1 MKLFNN
7 WPYKIKLISIYISTT
22 IVGVVLILS
31 AIFNASVEL
40 EARYKSENMYE
51 IFTLKAATFGFTQND
66 VSDIIKLRD
75 LANNLTAKKYQ
86 FVILPN
92 KSNPQLIHLNK
103 CDINLSSQYIN
114 QVSTVKQYGYET
126 VDDCTFSWA
135 LIALP
140 HSQHKLAVLYP
151 FAAHSYYELYNSHS
165 NHLIIPIIF
174 FIWITVWGSLILG
187 NLVNRLK
194 NQKEK
199 VEHMAMHD
207 ALTGLPNR
215 NYFTAKMKEV
225 LNHSKINNK
234 TFVLALIDLNKFKSV
249 NDKLGHNY
257 GDEVLKQVAQRF
269 KKESRE
275 HDIIARLGG
284 DEFILLLPATS
295 HKTSQPIIERIHSAL
310 VEDYSVL
317 GKTIKIGA
325 SIGVSYF
332 PQHDT
337 EYMELLHKADLAMYV
352 AKESGGGVK
361 VFAT

>member
-1 MKLFNN
+1 VKLLNN
-7 WPYKIKLISIYISTT
+7 WPYKVKLISIYISTT

-31 AIFNASVEL
+31 AIFNASIEL
-40 EARYKSENMYE
+40 EARHKSENMYE
-51 IFTLKAATFGFTQND
+51 IFTLQASTFDITQNGR
-66 VSDIIKLRD
+66 V
-75 LANNLTAKKYQ
+75 
-86 FVILPN
+86 
-92 KSNPQLIHLNK
+92 
-103 CDINLSSQYIN
+103 DINKLHLLARKLTSKTYQSFIVSKNSKPQQIHMKKCGIDISSQFIN
-114 QVSTVKQYGYET
+114 QNSAQKQYGYET
-126 VDDCTFSWA
+126 VDGCTFSWA
-135 LIALP
+135 LISLQQ
-140 HSQHKLAVLYP
+140 SQHKLAVLYQ
-151 FAAHSYYELYNSHS
+151 FSAHTYYELYNSHS
-165 NHLIIPIIF
+165 NHLVIPIIF

-187 NLVNRLK
+187 NLVSRLK

-215 NYFTAKMKEV
+215 NYFT
-225 LNHSKINNK
+225 SKIKVLLSNSKIENK

-257 GDEVLKQVAQRF
+257 GDEVLKQVALRF

-275 HDIIARLGG
+275 QDIIARLGG
-284 DEFILLLPATS
+284 DEFILLLPDTTL
-295 HKTSQPIIERIHSAL
+295 KTSQPIIERIHSAI

-332 PQHDT
+332 PEHDT

-352 AKESGGGVK
+352 AKESGGGIK
-361 VFAT
+361 VFAS